1 MDVTLLGIVMDV
13 RPLQSLN
20 ARLPIEVK
28 SFGMA
33 IEVRREHPENASSPI
48 DVTLLGMIV
57 LSHPRIKVFD
67 EVSMI
72 ALQLLRLS

>member
-1 MDVTLLGIVMDV
+1 MDV